1 MMSFPPP
8 YAAQSSLL
16 AVVADPALRS
26 AVATSLAR
34 GLGVTVEQAPDVP
47 SAMALL
53 ARTAFALVIVDQSLP
68 GEHVPSFIRTLRSQY
83 GEVPVMALVDRVGPE
98 QMADL
103 MQAGVTTVVEK
114 PVSAERLM
122 LRVADALGPRVPT
135 QSPTEQFNEH
145 LTLAWQAMSNRQL
158 DVASAHARRALALN
172 GSRPE
177 PFNLLGMIAQLRN
190 DVAQAQSY
198 YRTALALN
206 SHYDPARQNL
216 AMLTATPI
224 SG

>member
-1 MMSFPPP
+1 
-8 YAAQSSLL
+8 
-16 AVVADPALRS
+16 
-26 AVATSLAR
+26 
-34 GLGVTVEQAPDVP
+34 
-47 SAMALL
+47 
-53 ARTAFALVIVDQSLP
+53 
-68 GEHVPSFIRTLRSQY
+68 
-83 GEVPVMALVDRVGPE
+83 MALVDRVGPE

>member
-1 MMSFPPP
+1 MSFLPP

-68 GEHVPSFIRTLRSQY
+68 GEHVPSFIRAIRSQY
-83 GEVPVMALVDRVGPE
+83 GDMPVMALVDRVGPE

-122 LRVADALGPRVPT
+122 LRVADVLGPRVPT

>member
-1 MMSFPPP
+1 MSFLPP

>member
-1 MMSFPPP
+1 MMSFLPP